1 MTASKSATLLQHV
14 TPIHSNTGALACN
27 TILTA
32 CTLCPATGTETYQS
46 LLRTLRKR
54 LVRLPTIDPAPDQVY
69 PSKDFSAVL
78 KKAQQDQKKRGDT
91 YLGVDV
97 LLLALLNDS
106 EITAAIAETGLT
118 KGSIENALQEVRPA
132 VSVPLQGCKEWV
144 L

>member
-1 MTASKSATLLQHV
+1 M
-14 TPIHSNTGALACN
+14 
-27 TILTA
+27 
-32 CTLCPATGTETYQS
+32 
-46 LLRTLRKR
+46 
-54 LVRLPTIDPAPDQVY
+54 RLPTIDPAPDQVY

-118 KGSIENALQEVRPA
+118 KHSIENALQEVRPA
-132 VSVPLQGCKEWV
+132 VSGTLQGFREWAT
-144 L
+144 